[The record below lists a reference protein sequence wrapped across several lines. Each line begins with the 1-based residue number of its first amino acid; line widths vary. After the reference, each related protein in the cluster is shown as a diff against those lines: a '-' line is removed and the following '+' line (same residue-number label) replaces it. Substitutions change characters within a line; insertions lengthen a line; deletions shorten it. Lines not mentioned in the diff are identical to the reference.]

1 MQIKGTAFFYGLNI
15 ATVGLLLIVTVITV
29 LTIIW
34 GPATT
39 LDKTK
44 PSYQAP
50 SHTAQELLLQKAA
63 QEKAASEL
71 GFASRHRIETVYPKD
86 WEAPKSTDSYQT
98 SDKEKKGFFS
108 TERKLRGGEKHI
120 LSPENISF
128 LFGTITI
135 ILTVFTI
142 SALSMP
148 FISTIE
154 EKRGTN

>member
-1 MQIKGTAFFYGLNI
+1 MQNKDTSFFYGLSI
-15 ATVGLLLIVTVITV
+15 ATIGLLLIVGLITV
-29 LTIIW
+29 LTIIS
-34 GPATT
+34 GATT

-44 PSYQAP
+44 SPYQTPSY
-50 SHTAQELLLQKAA
+50 TAQELLFQKEA

-71 GFASRHRIETVYPKD
+71 GFASRHKIETVYPKG
-86 WEAPKSTDSYQT
+86 WESPKSTDSNQT
-98 SDKEKKGFFS
+98 SDKDKKGFFS
-108 TERKLRGGEKHI
+108 TESKLVTGEKNI
-120 LSPENISF
+120 LSPKNISF
-128 LFGTITI
+128 LFGIITI